1 MSKISDSNV
10 PELSGLVSKVG
21 TSKPHDSEKCSPN
34 CNKIMAHY
42 HDLRQSHIALLVV
55 QSKENRIKYPVAV
68 SPHHGSCFVYSFM
81 GQIAIDDPFPQFDHE
96 NRPFLQESSPFS
108 YD

>member
-1 MSKISDSNV
+1 M
-10 PELSGLVSKVG
+10 E
-21 TSKPHDSEKCSPN
+21 H
-34 CNKIMAHY
+34 
-42 HDLRQSHIALLVV
+42 
-55 QSKENRIKYPVAV
+55 RIKYPV